1 MITRSRE
8 RGLFLR
14 DPSNMGSRL
23 GNRALRVAV
32 KDAATNQRMLK
43 ILTEVLDRP

>member
-1 MITRSRE
+1 VITRSRE

-14 DPSNMGSRL
+14 DPSSMGSGL
-23 GNRALRVAV
+23 GTRALRVAV

-43 ILTEVLDRP
+43 IIGEVLVLP